1 MFNSFGDIQ
10 NRYRIEKNISIGK
23 LAELTGICRS
33 SLAKIESG
41 ETKRPSFNTCKKVA
55 NTLDIP
61 YSITI
66 NSCLNH
72 TERPESLKFLL
83 QEAISTKSPTLVQKC
98 ANRLLETPRLDTFL
112 ALDYLFQIVNVV
124 EDDQTKFPIYDT
136 IIDYTRKQGV
146 PHYLAKGIFERYMF
160 ERDDFTRFKETYHRG
175 KELLHYIESLLP
187 SERISFY
194 YRMGAHA
201 DILGYPVDCIELC
214 RKGIHEDQ
222 TDSIFRASAL
232 LALFN
237 SYVLLGDLI
246 LANYFFEEYAN
257 SQYADYR
264 KKHCLAV
271 LSAKKGEFDKSI
283 QLYKELLEEAEQ
295 IRRISIVSDL
305 LDVYLEIDRDDL
317 IKQLIETEEMFIS
330 IDNHP
335 NRIKSTATY
344 YQRKGACLLRM
355 GQDEEGLN
363 SLIESIH
370 YYRRLGV
377 KDKMG
382 ECICLFLNYHRTK
395 KQHLSFEHMEIIE
408 NLWYNC

>member
-1 MFNSFGDIQ
+1 MLNSFGDIQ
-10 NRYRIEKNISIGK
+10 SKYRIERNISIGE

-55 NTLDIP
+55 NALDIP

-66 NSCLNH
+66 NLCLNH

-83 QEAISTKSPTLVQKC
+83 QEAIGTKSQTLVQKS
-98 ANRLLETPRLDTFL
+98 ANRLLETPRLDTFF
-112 ALDYLFQIVNVV
+112 ALDHLFQIVKDV
-124 EDDQTKFPIYDT
+124 EDAQVKLTIYDT
-136 IIDYTRKQGV
+136 IIDFTRKRGV

-175 KELLHYIESLLP
+175 KELLHYIDSLLP

-201 DILGYPVDCIELC
+201 DILGYPAECIELC
-214 RKGIHEDQ
+214 RKGIHEDH

-232 LALFN
+232 IALFN
-237 SYVLLGDLI
+237 SYVNLGDFI
-246 LANYFFEEYAN
+246 IANYFFEEYMN
-257 SQYADYR
+257 SQFADYR

-271 LSAKKGEFDKSI
+271 LTAKKGDYIKSI
-283 QLYKELLEEAEQ
+283 QLYKELLEEAEP

-305 LDVYLEIDRDDL
+305 LEVYLEIGRDDL
-317 IKQLIETEEMFIS
+317 IKELIETEETFNS
-330 IDNHP
+330 IDSHP
-335 NRIKSTATY
+335 NRIKSVATY
-344 YQRKGACLLRM
+344 FQRKGVCLLKM
-355 GQDEEGLN
+355 GRNEEGLN

-370 YYRRLGV
+370 YYRRLGIT
-377 KDKMG
+377 DKMG
-382 ECICLFLNYHRTK
+382 ECICLFLNYHRTN
-395 KQHLSFEHMEIIE
+395 KQHLSFEHMELIE
-408 NLWYNC
+408 NLWYNY